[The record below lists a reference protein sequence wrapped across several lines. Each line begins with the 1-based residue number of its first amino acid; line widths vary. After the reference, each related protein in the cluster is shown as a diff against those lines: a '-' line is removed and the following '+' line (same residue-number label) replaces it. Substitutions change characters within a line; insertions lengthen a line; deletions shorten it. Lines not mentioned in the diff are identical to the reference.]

1 MPRPNKLIRAMKQ
14 KNFRDFVWE
23 AMLHEYRC
31 AKAGDTE
38 HRLGPNALSSLV
50 AALREL
56 EQTKTTTASDA
67 PNVIELDEWVKSVK
81 NNE

>member
-1 MPRPNKLIRAMKQ
+1 MARPNKLIRAMKQ

-23 AMLHEYRC
+23 ALLHEYRC
-31 AKAGDTE
+31 AKLGDSE

>member
-1 MPRPNKLIRAMKQ
+1 LARPNKLIRAMKQ

-23 AMLHEYRC
+23 ALLHEYRC
-31 AKAGDTE
+31 AKLGDSE

>member
-1 MPRPNKLIRAMKQ
+1 MPRPNRLIRAMKQ

-23 AMLHEYRC
+23 ALLHEYRC
-31 AKAGDTE
+31 AKMGDSE

-56 EQTKTTTASDA
+56 EQTKATTTSDA

>member
-1 MPRPNKLIRAMKQ
+1 MPRPNRLIRAMKQ

-23 AMLHEYRC
+23 ALLHEYRC
-31 AKAGDTE
+31 AKMGDSE

-56 EQTKTTTASDA
+56 EQTKATMEQDT
-67 PNVIELDEWVKSVK
+67 PNVIEIDNWVKSVK